1 MKELVD
7 KVAFITGAASGI
19 GLELARACAD
29 SGMNVMLADIDENG
43 LSQAISD
50 LRADGLEAR
59 SVRCDVTDVD
69 SVRAASQET
78 IDAFGK
84 VHLLANNAGVFLEG
98 GAGDIPLE
106 RWRWVIDVNFASVV
120 YGVEVFLPLI
130 RSHGEGGHI
139 LNTAS
144 MAGMVGFAGLASYV
158 ATKHAVFGYSESIAG
173 QLESEGIGVSVLC
186 PGFVNTRIA
195 DIARY
200 AGEGDETNNPKIS
213 AAVSKGMSPG
223 VVARFALEQIQREA
237 VHIFTHP
244 GARGEAMER
253 FERIA
258 GAFDRTE
265 ASEIINSDPDA
276 RRIAEKEIIEDMS
289 RQELATQAPT
299 PIPSRRRA

>member
-1 MKELVD
+1 MKELAD
-7 KVAFITGAASGI
+7 KVAFITGGASGI
-19 GLELARACAD
+19 GLELARGCAE
-29 SGMNVMLADIDENG
+29 SGMNVMLADIDEDA
-43 LSQAISD
+43 LSQAIAD
-50 LRADGLEAR
+50 LKADGLEAQ

-69 SVRAASQET
+69 SIRAAAQAT
-78 IDAFGK
+78 TDAFGK

-106 RWRWVIDVNFASVV
+106 KWRWVIDVNFTSVV
-120 YGVEVFLPLI
+120 YGVEVFLPLM

-144 MAGMVGFAGLASYV
+144 MAGLAGFAGLASYV

-200 AGEGDETNNPKIS
+200 EGEGDETNNPEIA
-213 AAVSKGMSPG
+213 AAVKEGMSPE
-223 VVARFALEQIQREA
+223 VVAKFALEQIQRDA
-237 VHIFTHP
+237 LHIFTHSRT
-244 GARGEAMER
+244 RGEAMER
-253 FERIA
+253 YEHIA
-258 GAFDRTE
+258 AAFDRTE

-276 RRIAEKEIIEDMS
+276 NRVAAKEIIEDMT
-289 RQELATQAPT
+289 R
-299 PIPSRRRA
+299 

>member
-1 MKELVD
+1 MKELVE

-29 SGMNVMLADIDENG
+29 AGMHVMLADIDEEG
-43 LSQAISD
+43 LSKATSD
-50 LRADGLEAR
+50 LKADGR
-59 SVRCDVTDVD
+59 DVQSVWCDVTDVD
-69 SVRAASQET
+69 SILAASQAT

-106 RWRWVIDVNFASVV
+106 KWRWVIDVNFMSVV
-120 YGVEVFLPLI
+120 YGVETFLPLI

-158 ATKHAVFGYSESIAG
+158 ATKHAVYGYSESIAS

-195 DIARY
+195 DVARY
-200 AGEGDETNNPKIS
+200 KSEGDETNNPEIAAAIS
-213 AAVSKGMSPG
+213 KAMSPK
-223 VVARFALEQIQREA
+223 VVAKFALEQIQREA

-244 GARGEAMER
+244 GTRGEAMER
-253 FERIA
+253 FEQITK
-258 GAFDRTE
+258 AFDRTE

-276 RRIAEKEIIEDMS
+276 RRIAAKEIIEEMS
-289 RQELATQAPT
+289 R
-299 PIPSRRRA
+299 